1 MAPKTV
7 VVTGGTR
14 GIGQG
19 LARVLLRQG
28 ARVFITGTT
37 PASTEKGLAALGG
50 AGPNL
55 AGTACDIADRDQVQA
70 VWDAAVAAFGTVD
83 VWINNAAISMP
94 RRPLWEIP
102 VEEFQHIVTT
112 NLVGISNGDAVAIT
126 GMLGQG
132 HGMVWNM
139 EGFGSDGAVQVGMAP
154 YGSTKYALRY
164 VTKTLVKELKDQ
176 PVGVGYMSPG
186 IVATDMLV
194 HDYDGQPEEWERVKK
209 FFNILGDSVE
219 TVTEH
224 LGTEVLKPHKNG
236 DRIEWLTKGKA
247 FRRFASAPFRKRDI
261 FGDLRPSDVAPSSSD
276 SDAGTTTAAS

>member
-1 MAPKTV
+1 MAAPSV

-19 LARVLLRQG
+19 IARVLLAQG
-28 ARVFITGTT
+28 ARVTITGT
-37 PASTEKGLAALGG
+37 SQSSVERGLAALGADASRLTG
-50 AGPNL
+50 I
-55 AGTACDIADRDQVQA
+55 ACRINDRDEVQA
-70 VWDAAVAAFGTVD
+70 VWDHAKATFGTVD
-83 VWINNAAISMP
+83 IWINNAAVSMA

-102 VEEFQHIVTT
+102 VEELRGIVDT
-112 NLVGISNGDAVAIT
+112 NLIGISNGDAVAIN
-126 GMLGQG
+126 GMLKQG

-139 EGFGSDGAVQVGMAP
+139 EGFGSDGQVQNGMAP

-164 VTKTLVKELKDQ
+164 ITKTTAKDLKDT
-176 PVGVGYMSPG
+176 PVGIGYMSPG

-209 FFNILGDSVE
+209 FFNILGDTVE
-219 TVTEH
+219 DVTQH

-247 FRRFASAPFRKRDI
+247 ARRFATAPFRKRDI
-261 FGDLRPSDVAPSSSD
+261 FNGKQPDFS
-276 SDAGTTTAAS
+276 GTTSSGASA